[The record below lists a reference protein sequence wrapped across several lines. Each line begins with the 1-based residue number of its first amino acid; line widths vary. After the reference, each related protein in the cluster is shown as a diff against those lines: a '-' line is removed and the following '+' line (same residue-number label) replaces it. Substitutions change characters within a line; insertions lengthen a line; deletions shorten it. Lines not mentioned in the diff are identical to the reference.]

1 MKRHRARNGL
11 VHRFLDIEATV
22 GDSDEEDE
30 EDEDGASAGVPPDY
44 DLQLHLLGGFVE
56 DESAI
61 NAHDP
66 TLGLRPEDNP
76 SNREGGW
83 HDFVGSLEER
93 YASGSKTSQ
102 HIVENNYSHERLPLD
117 PALVSCIENM
127 PAHKDYP
134 FWRVRCKVTDS
145 FPSIVS

>member
-1 MKRHRARNGL
+1 MDK
-11 VHRFLDIEATV
+11 
-22 GDSDEEDE
+22 
-30 EDEDGASAGVPPDY
+30 
-44 DLQLHLLGGFVE
+44 
-56 DESAI
+56 
-61 NAHDP
+61 
-66 TLGLRPEDNP
+66 P

-83 HDFVGSLEER
+83 HNFVTSLGER
-93 YASGSKTSQ
+93 YASGSKTIQ
-102 HIVENNYSHERLPLD
+102 HIVENNDGHERLPLD